1 MRLLVVEDDLPLAR
15 ALEQGL
21 TAEGFAVDLSHD
33 GEDGLWRA
41 TEGTYD
47 AIVLDLMLPR
57 RNGYQVCAE
66 LRAQGV
72 WTPIVILTAK
82 DGEFDE
88 IEALD
93 TGADDFVRKPFS
105 AVVLAARVRAL
116 LRRAV
121 RERPAVL
128 VCGDLRL
135 DPAEHRCEREGEVI
149 GLTAKEFVVLEYLMR
164 TAGEV
169 SSKLE
174 ILEHVWDF
182 AYDGDPNLV
191 EVYISS
197 LRRKIDLPFGR
208 SAITTIR
215 GRGYR
220 LEVDGG

>member
-1 MRLLVVEDDLPLAR
+1 MRLLVVEDDRPLAR
-15 ALEQGL
+15 ALEQSL
-21 TAEGFAVDLSHD
+21 VAEGFVVDIAHD
-33 GEDGLWRA
+33 GDDGLWRA
-41 TEGTYD
+41 TEEQYD
-47 AIVLDLMLPR
+47 AIVLDLMLPG
-57 RNGYQVCAE
+57 RNGYQVCAD

-88 IEALD
+88 AEALD
-93 TGADDFVRKPFS
+93 TGADDFIRKPFS
-105 AVVLAARVRAL
+105 PVVLAARVRAL
-116 LRRAV
+116 LRRVV

-128 VCGDLRL
+128 TCGDLSL
-135 DPAEHRCEREGEVI
+135 DPAEHRCERDGQRI
-149 GLTAKEFVVLEYLMR
+149 DLTAKEFVVLEYLMR

-191 EVYISS
+191 EVSISS

-220 LEVDGG
+220 LESDGG

>member
-1 MRLLVVEDDLPLAR
+1 MRLLVVEDDRSLAG
-15 ALEQGL
+15 ALEQSL
-21 TAEGFAVDLSHD
+21 TAEGFVVDVSHD
-33 GEDGLWRA
+33 GDDGLWRA
-41 TEGTYD
+41 SEENYD
-47 AIVLDLMLPR
+47 AIVLDLMLPG
-57 RNGYQVCAE
+57 RNGYQVCAD

-82 DGEFDE
+82 DGDFDE
-88 IEALD
+88 AEALD
-93 TGADDFVRKPFS
+93 TGADDFIRKPFS
-105 AVVLAARVRAL
+105 PVVLAARIRAL

-128 VCGDLRL
+128 TCGDLSL
-135 DPAEHRCEREGEVI
+135 DPAGHRCERDGQLI
-149 GLTAKEFVVLEYLMR
+149 GLTATEFVVLEYLMR
-164 TAGEV
+164 TAGDV

-220 LEVDGG
+220 LEPDGG

>member
-57 RNGYQVCAE
+57 RNGYQVCAD

-135 DPAEHRCEREGEVI
+135 DPAEHRCERDSQVI

>member
-1 MRLLVVEDDLPLAR
+1 MRLLVVEDDRRLAQ
-15 ALEQGL
+15 ALEL
-21 TAEGFAVDLSHD
+21 SLIAEGFVVDVSHD
-33 GEDGLWRA
+33 GDDGLWRA
-41 TEGTYD
+41 TEENYD
-47 AIVLDLMLPR
+47 AIVLDLMLPG
-57 RNGYQVCAE
+57 RNGYQVCAD
-66 LRAQGV
+66 LRAKGV

-88 IEALD
+88 AEALD
-93 TGADDFVRKPFS
+93 TGADDFIRKPFS
-105 AVVLAARVRAL
+105 PVVLAARVRAL

-121 RERPAVL
+121 RERPPVL
-128 VCGDLRL
+128 TCGDLCL
-135 DPAEHRCEREGEVI
+135 DPAEHRCERDSQLI

-182 AYDGDPNLV
+182 AYAGDPNLV

-220 LEVDGG
+220 LEPDGG

>member
-220 LEVDGG
+220 LEADGG